1 MHWVRKKE
9 NKEKQ
14 PSQSHFKDNLAAAT
28 VSPQPSRK
36 ESVSLWAL
44 KERGKNPAGTAQ
56 PQHTPIL
63 R

>member
-1 MHWVRKKE
+1 VRKKE

-28 VSPQPSRK
+28 LTPQPSRK
-36 ESVSLWAL
+36 ERVSLWAL
-44 KERGKNPAGTAQ
+44 KERGKNPPGTAHL
-56 PQHTPIL
+56 QHTLIM